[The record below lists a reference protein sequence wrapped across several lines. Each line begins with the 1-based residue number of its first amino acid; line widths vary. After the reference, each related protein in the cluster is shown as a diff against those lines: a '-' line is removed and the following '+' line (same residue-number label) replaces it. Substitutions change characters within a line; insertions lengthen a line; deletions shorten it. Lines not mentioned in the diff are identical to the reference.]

1 MLNQDRGCFMNKF
14 FKEAGNFVL
23 GGGMSKLKDKV
34 DRTINDLEQ
43 KIEIITKKVIKTSIL
58 FLMMFIGA
66 MFILIG
72 FAKYLN
78 ETVPA
83 FNHGLGTMLV
93 GAVLIVLA
101 LFVRMMK

>member
-1 MLNQDRGCFMNKF
+1 MAKGKF
-14 FKEAGNFVL
+14 FKEAGSFLL
-23 GGGMSKLKDKV
+23 GEGMSRLKDKV
-34 DRTINDLEQ
+34 DKTINDLEQ

-78 ETVPA
+78 ETVA
-83 FNHGLGTMLV
+83 GLNHGLGTIVV
-93 GAVLIVLA
+93 GAVLIALA
-101 LFVRMMK
+101 LFVRVMK

>member
-1 MLNQDRGCFMNKF
+1 MAKF
-14 FKEAGNFVL
+14 FKEAGNFLL
-23 GGGMSKLKDKV
+23 GEGMSRLKDKV
-34 DRTINDLEQ
+34 DKTIKDLEQ

-78 ETVPA
+78 ETVPVFA
-83 FNHGLGTMLV
+83 HGLGTILV
-93 GAVLIVLA
+93 GAVLIALA
-101 LFVRMMK
+101 LFVRVMK

>member
-1 MLNQDRGCFMNKF
+1 MAKF
-14 FKEAGNFVL
+14 FKEAGNFLL
-23 GGGMSKLKDKV
+23 GEGMSRLKDKV
-34 DRTINDLEQ
+34 DKTIKDLEQ

-78 ETVPA
+78 ETVPSLG
-83 FNHGLGTMLV
+83 HGLGTIIV
-93 GAVLIVLA
+93 GAVLIALA
-101 LFVRMMK
+101 LFVRVMK

>member
-1 MLNQDRGCFMNKF
+1 MAKF
-14 FKEAGNFVL
+14 FKEAGNFLL
-23 GGGMSKLKDKV
+23 GEGMSRLKDKV
-34 DRTINDLEQ
+34 DKTIKDLEQ

-78 ETVPA
+78 ETVPSLA
-83 FNHGLGTMLV
+83 HGLGTIIV
-93 GAVLIVLA
+93 GAVLIALA
-101 LFVRMMK
+101 LFVRVMK